1 MDIEIYWKH
10 VGILLGFILVGS
22 LFTFSFLYS
31 EDPNQLT
38 GYVTLDNQV
47 KVSTSKLDRAL
58 INEINRGEHKPK
70 VIIILETDNSI
81 NQEQQIENIKQ
92 TQQEVLEDLET
103 ITQVTDETINE
114 QEESNTILTN
124 KYETINALALEVT
137 GESLKQLSQNN
148 KVKKILLDYPVKAT
162 LDESIVQINAN
173 QIQNISYNNQYIN
186 GTNQNVCVIDTGI
199 DYTHEAFG
207 SCNPI
212 NYTTTGNEIL
222 LTNATQS
229 DHNYN
234 NSFDYT
240 WTIENE
246 NVSQIA
252 IHFVNISLESPSG
265 AGDALDRVH
274 VYDQLNQ
281 TVAIY
286 KGNLTDVWTPYANG
300 SKMYVRLI
308 TDGSVTDYGFYVDKI
323 LNGTTNTTVNWSNCE
338 SVIGGYDF
346 VNNDAN
352 PQDDQGHGTHVS
364 GIIASNNNTYKGVA
378 PGSKIISI
386 KALDSAGSGYSS
398 DVLSGLDWC
407 NSNRNKLNISIIS
420 LSLGC
425 DGASCTHYQ
434 SHCTSDITQ
443 SGVNN
448 SFNNNISVFIA
459 SGNSG
464 WTNGI
469 SNPGCTQ
476 NAIPIGGATAADAI
490 VYNRGTLLELLAP
503 ANSITSTQNTGGYT
517 SMSGTSM
524 ATPHA
529 AGAAA
534 LIKQYFNQV
543 HNQDL
548 TPTQIKNKL
557 IKGSTTISD
566 DDSSRTYYRFD
577 VLNAIKP
584 TFNVSNTSRTDS
596 SLINI
601 TSQYNLNN
609 SILQWTYPNSTTTN
623 YTMNQSSQTN
633 YYYNQTDLVNGTHV
647 INVYSSDLAQ
657 TQNETGNINLI
668 IGTPSPAINIISPL
682 NNSYHSSNFILNL
695 SMNGTTFEYNIT
707 NDSNYVFANNTTNST
722 YDTTIDISNY
732 TDNNYT
738 LTVKA
743 SSAQS
748 TSATTIYTFTIDTK
762 APQIYL
768 ITNNS
773 NTTDENQNITL
784 NFTTNDINMNHTII
798 STNFSFPWTNTTL
811 NQTGNI
817 TYNFTGLRRGE
828 LSYYFVAIDK
838 AGNINKTIL
847 YNLTVT
853 QDNTN
858 ITTNRRIQVD
868 KKQKFEFVTSLTGS
882 LSYLWDFG
890 DNTTSTDKNP
900 KKKYNESKIYNV
912 SLKISNSSNT
922 QIDNLSFYI
931 GDVNAPT
938 FEVDYKGVIH
948 TATTPT
954 LSVKADVTDDNNI
967 SLIDIEYNN
976 SKTGTCDGNTT
987 TWNCSWS
994 LSKINAGI
1002 NNFTIKVKDIQN
1014 NSYNKTYT
1022 FVAYTCSD
1030 GLASGGEV
1038 RVDCGGPCANSCS
1051 TSIDEDYKNAGA
1063 GQVGIQE
1070 ENQQEQSLEVNANEE
1085 SIETSNQDS
1094 KTVEWKSD
1102 LVEQTK
1108 GRKQGTLYA
1117 VSVIIMFFI
1126 LVYVALAKSRITY

>member
-1 MDIEIYWKH
+1 MDVEIYWKH

-47 KVSTSKLDRAL
+47 KVSTQKLDQAL
-58 INEINRGEHKPK
+58 INEINQGEHKPK
-70 VIIILETDNSI
+70 VIIILETNDI
-81 NQEQQIENIKQ
+81 NNKENIKQ
-92 TQQEVLEDLET
+92 TQKEVIEDLEK
-103 ITQVTDETINE
+103 ITDITDETINE
-114 QEESNTILTN
+114 QTNSQTILTN
-124 KYETINALALEVT
+124 KYETIPAIALEVT
-137 GESLKQLSQNN
+137 GQSLKQLSQNN
-148 KVKKILLDYPVKAT
+148 KVKQILLDYPVKAT
-162 LDESIVQINAN
+162 LDESIAQINAN
-173 QIQNISYNNQYIN
+173 DIQNISYNNQFIN

-222 LTNATQS
+222 LSNATQS

-338 SVIGGYDF
+338 GVIGGYDF

-407 NSNRNKLNISIIS
+407 NSNRNKLNISVIS

-476 NAIPIGGATAADAI
+476 NAIPIGGATSADAI
-490 VYNRGTLLELLAP
+490 VYNRGTLLEILAP
-503 ANSITSTQNTGGYT
+503 ANSITSTQNGGSFT

-548 TPTQIKNKL
+548 TPTQIKNKM
-557 IKGSTTISD
+557 IKGSTKISD
-566 DDSSRTYYRFD
+566 DDSNKTYHRINI
-577 VLNAIKP
+577 LNAIKP
-584 TFNVSNTSRTDS
+584 IFNISNTSNANS
-596 SLINI
+596 SLINV

-633 YYYNQTDLVNGTHV
+633 FFYNKTNLVNGTHT
-647 INVYSSDLAQ
+647 INIYSSDLAL
-657 TQNETGNINLI
+657 TQNESGDINLI
-668 IGTPSPAINIISPL
+668 IGSPSPDIKIISPL
-682 NNSYHSSNFILNL
+682 NNSYHNSNFILNL

-707 NDSNYVFANNTTNST
+707 NDSNYVFKNATTNST
-722 YDTTIDISNY
+722 YNTTIDISNY
-732 TDNNYT
+732 ADNNYT

-743 SSAQS
+743 SSTQS
-748 TSATTIYTFTIDTK
+748 TSTIKTYILTIDTK

-768 ITNNS
+768 LENNS
-773 NTTDENQNITL
+773 NTTDENGNLTL
-784 NFTTNDINMNHTII
+784 NFTTSDPNINHTIF
-798 STNFSFPWTNTTL
+798 SSNFSFSWKNLTL
-811 NQTGNI
+811 NQTSNI
-817 TYNFTGLRRGE
+817 SYNFTGLRRGE
-828 LSYYFVAIDK
+828 LSYYFIAIDK
-838 AGNINKTIL
+838 AGNINKSIL
-847 YNLTVT
+847 YNVTVNP
-853 QDNTN
+853 DETN
-858 ITTNRRIQVD
+858 ITTNKKIQVNE
-868 KKQKFEFVTSLTGS
+868 KQKFEFITSMAGS

-900 KKKYNESKIYNV
+900 KKKYNETKIFNI

-938 FEVDYKGVIH
+938 FDVEYKGAIH
-948 TATTPT
+948 TASTPN
-954 LSVKADVTDDNNI
+954 LIVKADVTDDNNI
-967 SLIDIEYNN
+967 TIIDLEYNN
-976 SKTGTCDGNTT
+976 SKTGACDGNTT
-987 TWNCSWS
+987 KWNCSWK
-994 LSKINAGI
+994 LSKISAGS

-1030 GLASGGEV
+1030 GSASGGEV
-1038 RVDCGGPCANSCS
+1038 RVDCGGPCTNSCS
-1051 TSIDEDYKNAGA
+1051 KDIDEDYKKAGA

-1070 ENQQEQSLEVNANEE
+1070 ENQAEQSLEVKANEE
-1085 SIETSNQDS
+1085 SIETTNQET

-1108 GRKQGTLYA
+1108 GRKTGTLYA
-1117 VSVIIMFFI
+1117 VSIIIMFFI